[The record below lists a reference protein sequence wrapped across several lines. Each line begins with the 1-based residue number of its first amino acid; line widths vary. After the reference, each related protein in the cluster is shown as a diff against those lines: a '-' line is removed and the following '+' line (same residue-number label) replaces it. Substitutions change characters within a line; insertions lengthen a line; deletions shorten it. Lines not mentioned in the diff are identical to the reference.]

1 MARFLKNTKHS
12 SLLYRIIATYIML
25 AIIPGILVTLLV
37 IFEFQR
43 TSMEQSNYL
52 LNQNNTQR
60 EIMINER
67 LKRDQDIFYNLITD
81 QSFIDLAFELNDNS
95 SINEEAR
102 LSMTNLIESQ
112 IISNNG
118 IRAVNFI
125 ASNGN
130 AVSYSQW
137 YDSRGARCWNTEE
150 EKQRLL
156 STIIQKET
164 LAYPTLTDL
173 SQTTRR
179 HDFVVLMGLPVRDL
193 HTKEKCGI
201 LIFALSDEIFQMES
215 ASSSRFGIQTLVI
228 SDQNKIMYGND
239 EHFNKILKSYIQDE
253 FDDNS
258 VQIKEVE
265 MLNTGWKIINIIDI
279 RVFYAE
285 VYHFIKIV
293 IAFYILI
300 TILFFFVVYR
310 YMAGYLSEIAQ
321 ISRKLAAFD
330 AGSDIYFPISVNFES
345 DFYELEKSMQGMAER
360 NNELVQTLKQK
371 NEEIQKSEEE
381 RRLYEIRALEA
392 QINPH
397 FIYNTLDTINWMAI
411 DNGEEEISNMLGML
425 GSLLRYSISNSAII
439 VILRA
444 EIEWLKKYIYL
455 QKIRFNNSFD
465 CIYDITP
472 EAMDFPVYKT
482 MLQPIVENC
491 IIHGFECI
499 QKGGLIIVKACVQSD
514 GRINILIK
522 DNGNGMPEKTLER
535 IQKCID
541 NGVMDT
547 EDIGISNVVNRL
559 RIYYHGEAEIHI
571 DSTVGKGTAIDLQIP
586 YLEKI

>member
-1 MARFLKNTKHS
+1 MAR
-12 SLLYRIIATYIML
+12 
-25 AIIPGILVTLLV
+25 
-37 IFEFQR
+37 
-43 TSMEQSNYL
+43 
-52 LNQNNTQR
+52 
-60 EIMINER
+60 
-67 LKRDQDIFYNLITD
+67 
-81 QSFIDLAFELNDNS
+81 
-95 SINEEAR
+95 
-102 LSMTNLIESQ
+102 
-112 IISNNG
+112 
-118 IRAVNFI
+118 
-125 ASNGN
+125 
-130 AVSYSQW
+130 
-137 YDSRGARCWNTEE
+137 
-150 EKQRLL
+150 
-156 STIIQKET
+156 
-164 LAYPTLTDL
+164 
-173 SQTTRR
+173 
-179 HDFVVLMGLPVRDL
+179 
-193 HTKEKCGI
+193 
-201 LIFALSDEIFQMES
+201 
-215 ASSSRFGIQTLVI
+215 
-228 SDQNKIMYGND
+228 
-239 EHFNKILKSYIQDE
+239 
-253 FDDNS
+253 
-258 VQIKEVE
+258 
-265 MLNTGWKIINIIDI
+265 
-279 RVFYAE
+279 
-285 VYHFIKIV
+285 
-293 IAFYILI
+293 
-300 TILFFFVVYR
+300 
-310 YMAGYLSEIAQ
+310 YLSEIAQ

-330 AGSDIYFPISVNFES
+330 AGSDIYFPISVNSES

-491 IIHGFECI
+491 IIHGFESI
-499 QKGGLIIVKACVQSD
+499 QKGGLIIVKAFVQSD

-541 NGVMDT
+541 NGVMDM

-571 DSTVGKGTAIDLQIP
+571 DSTVGKGTVIDLQIP